1 MCFFELWLPIMPY
14 ICTPILQKNKTMEFE
29 LRENDEYIQLTQL
42 LKAVGIAEN
51 GAMAGQMVL
60 DGLVK
65 LNGERESRKRAK
77 LRSGDVVSVMGNEI
91 RIK

>member
-1 MCFFELWLPIMPY
+1 MKI
-14 ICTPILQKNKTMEFE
+14 MEFQ
-29 LRENDEYIQLTQL
+29 LREGEEFIQLTQL

-51 GAMAGQMVL
+51 GAMAGQMVI

-77 LRSGDVVSVMGNEI
+77 LRRGDVISIFEEEI
-91 RIK
+91 KIK

>member
-14 ICTPILQKNKTMEFE
+14 ICTLILQKNKTMEFE

>member
-1 MCFFELWLPIMPY
+1 
-14 ICTPILQKNKTMEFE
+14 MEFE

-42 LKAVGIAEN
+42 LKAVGIAEHC
-51 GAMAGQMVL
+51 AMAGQMVL